1 MAEKHEKPKSFR
13 APVEPETRAERL
25 LADCVLRGAPAD
37 VSDFELDADKIVR
50 AAFLRCFCLNA
61 ENLNINPRGIEL
73 MGARVTGSLD
83 LVSATLDRSL
93 WFVDCTFS
101 DRLNLSEAKGK
112 SLGFLKCTLPGVE
125 ADGLSLE
132 GALSFQGVTVTGEMH
147 LLGAK
152 VIGQVNCSVSAFT
165 NEGGEAFCAD
175 GIEIGG
181 SLVFQNAKVVGET
194 RLLGAKV
201 GGQVS
206 CTGATFTNDGGRA
219 FSADGLIVEGNISF
233 AGATV
238 VGETRLLGA
247 KVVGQVNCVKATFTN
262 EGRTAFGAD
271 HLEVGGSLVFQN
283 AKVVGEARLLGA
295 KVGGQ
300 VACPGAIFT
309 QEAGNAFTADGLEVK
324 EALFFMN
331 LTKPV
336 VGRLS
341 LNHASVDSLFAD
353 GSGWPEAGLLDLNG
367 FRYRTL
373 GFYHP
378 WTTILGWI
386 GWQVPRGFTP
396 QPYEQ
401 AMKVYREAGHLADAR
416 EMGIAK
422 EDAYRKQGGLGWWHR
437 AWLLF
442 AKWTIAYGYK
452 PWRAG
457 VWIFYAVMLAWM
469 VFNSAYHQGY
479 MRPAKERVFIHDCFN
494 GEAKPGQCSAWI
506 ERKLSWRAEP
516 LRVPEDY
523 PAFNGLM
530 YSLDTFF
537 PFVDFHQEAYWLPFA
552 GDRFGWFF
560 RLWLWVH
567 IIAGWVLSTMAVAGL
582 TGLIKKD

>member
-1 MAEKHEKPKSFR
+1 MTDEPEKPKSFR
-13 APVEPETRAERL
+13 DPVEPETRAERL
-25 LADCVLRGAPAD
+25 LADCVLSGEFAD
-37 VSDFELDADKIVR
+37 ASGFKNDEDKIVR
-50 AAFLRCFCLNA
+50 AKFLRDICLNA
-61 ENLNINPRGIEL
+61 ENRNFDPRGIQ
-73 MGARVTGSLD
+73 
-83 LVSATLDRSL
+83 LV
-93 WFVDCTFS
+93 
-101 DRLNLSEAKGK
+101 
-112 SLGFLKCTLPGVE
+112 
-125 ADGLSLE
+125 
-132 GALSFQGVTVTGEMH
+132 GVTVTGILDLE
-147 LLGAK
+147 GAILDRPLMLIGCIFIDRLNLKDSK
-152 VIGQVNCSVSAFT
+152 VK
-165 NEGGEAFCAD
+165 
-175 GIEIGG
+175 
-181 SLVFQNAKVVGET
+181 SLVFGACTLPGISADRLSVEGWLSFKDTTVTGET
-194 RLLGAKV
+194 RLPGVTVTGDVNFEKTTFTNKGDKALFADGLKV
-201 GGQVS
+201 GG
-206 CTGATFTNDGGRA
+206 N
-219 FSADGLIVEGNISF
+219 LSF
-233 AGATV
+233 HGVTV

-247 KVVGQVNCVKATFTN
+247 KVIGPVDCSKASFTN
-262 EGRTAFGAD
+262 PGGPAFNAD
-271 HLEVGGSLVFQN
+271 GVNVGGDLFFRR
-283 AKVVGEARLLGA
+283 AMLVGETRLPGA
-295 KVGGQ
+295 KIVGDVDCSGSAFNNQ
-300 VACPGAIFT
+300 G
-309 QEAGNAFTADGLEVK
+309 GNAFFAEGLEAGDRLIFYRLK
-324 EALFFMN
+324 M
-331 LTKPV
+331 PV
-336 VGRLS
+336 MGRMS
-341 LNHASVDSLFAD
+341 LNQASVETLLAD
-353 GSGWPEAGLLDLNG
+353 GSGWPGSGLLDLDG

-373 GFYHP
+373 GDYHP
-378 WTTILGWI
+378 WRTLLGWI
-386 GWQVPRGFTP
+386 ERQIPRGFTP

-494 GEAKPGQCSAWI
+494 GEAKTGQCSAWI
-506 ERKLSWRAEP
+506 ERKLKWRAEP
-516 LRVPEDY
+516 LRMPEDY